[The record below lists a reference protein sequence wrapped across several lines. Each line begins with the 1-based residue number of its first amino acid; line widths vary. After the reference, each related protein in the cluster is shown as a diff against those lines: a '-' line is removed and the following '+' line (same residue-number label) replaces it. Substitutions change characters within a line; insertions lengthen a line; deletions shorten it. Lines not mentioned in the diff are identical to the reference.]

1 MRFPKEEEQLNRTF
15 CTTAAGRTQV
25 SARIST
31 APANL
36 KESLQYRQ
44 LGESDLVVSE
54 VTLGTMTWGNQNTEQ
69 EAHDQL
75 CYAFDNGVN
84 ILDTAEM
91 VRRPFRSHSDP

>member
-1 MRFPKEEEQLNRTF
+1 M
-15 CTTAAGRTQV
+15 QV
-25 SARIST
+25 SARIAT

-44 LGESDLVVSE
+44 LGESDLVISE

-91 VRRPFRSHSDP
+91 VRHSFGPYSDP